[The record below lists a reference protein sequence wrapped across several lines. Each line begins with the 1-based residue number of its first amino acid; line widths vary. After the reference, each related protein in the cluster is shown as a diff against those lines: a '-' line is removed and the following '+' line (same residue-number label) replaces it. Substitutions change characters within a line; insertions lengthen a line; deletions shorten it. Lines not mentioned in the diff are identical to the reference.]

1 MPGFYAAVARYYD
14 SEHQDKT
21 DDLELYTELAGDTG
35 GPIFEVACGTGRVML
50 HLARAGYDID
60 GIDIEPAMLDRARRK
75 AEALPDEARQR
86 LGFHLGD
93 VLKFDTERRYAL
105 IILSYNA
112 LLHFHRQDD
121 QLALLRRLRGWLA
134 DDGLLVID
142 LVNPGDSFG
151 AQDTDAL
158 LLEKT
163 FLDADT
169 GHLVMQYSVSSLDRT
184 EQLLRVTWIYD
195 EIGDDGTVKRTFA
208 PVVYRYIFYYELRL
222 LLMLSGFRVD
232 AVYGSAELD
241 PYEDGSERMVVLAKA
256 EVPGSQPPASG
267 E

>member
-1 MPGFYAAVARYYD
+1 MPGFYATIARYYD

-21 DDLELYTELAGDTG
+21 DDLELYLELAADKNGS
-35 GPIFEVACGTGRVML
+35 IFEVACGTGRVML
-50 HLARAGYDID
+50 HLAKAGYDVH
-60 GIDIEPAMLDRARRK
+60 GIDIEPAMLERAQQK
-75 AEALPDEARQR
+75 ADMLPESVRSR
-86 LGFHLGD
+86 LHFHLGD
-93 VLKFDTERRYAL
+93 VLKFDTDQRYAM

-112 LLHFHRQDD
+112 LLHFHKQDD
-121 QLALLRRLRGWLA
+121 QLALLRRLRRWLA

-142 LVNPGDSFG
+142 MVNPGASFG

-184 EQLLRVTWIYD
+184 EQLIRVTWIYD
-195 EIGDDGTVKRTFA
+195 EISDDGVVKRTFA

-222 LLMLSGFRVD
+222 LLMLAGFEVNN
-232 AVYGSAELD
+232 VYGSTELD
-241 PYEDGSERMVVLAKA
+241 PYEDGSERMVVLAMPA
-256 EVPGSQPPASG
+256 EVSSSQSPVSS
-267 E
+267 

>member
-1 MPGFYAAVARYYD
+1 MLLEKTEVMPGFYATIARYYD

-21 DDLELYTELAGDTG
+21 DDLEFYGELAADSG

-50 HLARAGYDID
+50 HLAREGYEVD

-75 AEALPDEARQR
+75 ADTLPEDARQR
-86 LGFHLGD
+86 LHFHLGD
-93 VLKFDTERRYAL
+93 VLKFDTGQRYKL
-105 IILSYNA
+105 VILSYNA
-112 LLHFHRQDD
+112 LLHFHEQDD
-121 QLALLRRLRGWLA
+121 QLALLRRLRRWLA

-151 AQDTDAL
+151 SQDTDAL

-184 EQLLRVTWIYD
+184 EQLLHVTWIYD
-195 EIGDDGTVKRTFA
+195 EVGDDGTVKRTFA
-208 PVVYRYIFYYELRL
+208 PVVYRFIL
-222 LLMLSGFRVD
+222 
-232 AVYGSAELD
+232 
-241 PYEDGSERMVVLAKA
+241 
-256 EVPGSQPPASG
+256 
-267 E
+267 